1 MNKNKFLESKI
12 RALRK
17 TLRDLRQI
25 SSDRAVTTSMTLA
38 QLKTIEDKINKVET
52 EIDKNEMAAAMNSM
66 ISTAEA
72 QVRYLSNV
80 VNTILHGDTK
90 DGKLHFNT
98 NDRKNVD
105 IINNQVLPI
114 MNDLRGYIRNR
125 STEFD
130 EREKQDYTNRINTVI
145 ADINGIQ
152 SDIKSVQDLDESTLL
167 DKLMNELHVPAD
179 KVKRVKEFFDKVQ
192 HDVSW
197 ISRWFGIL
205 EHSSSPFN
213 NALGAMIAKDN
224 YNAMVN
230 AQPAISD
237 FLAYAKS
244 MVLTNLNLKN
254 CFRK

>member
-1 MNKNKFLESKI
+1 
-12 RALRK
+12 
-17 TLRDLRQI
+17 
-25 SSDRAVTTSMTLA
+25 MTLA

-130 EREKQDYTNRINTVI
+130 ERESRI
-145 ADINGIQ
+145 IQ
-152 SDIKSVQDLDESTLL
+152 IGSIPSLPT
-167 DKLMNELHVPAD
+167 
-179 KVKRVKEFFDKVQ
+179 
-192 HDVSW
+192 
-197 ISRWFGIL
+197 
-205 EHSSSPFN
+205 
-213 NALGAMIAKDN
+213 
-224 YNAMVN
+224 
-230 AQPAISD
+230 
-237 FLAYAKS
+237 S
-244 MVLTNLNLKN
+244 MVFSLILNQYKTLMKAR
-254 CFRK
+254 CLIS